1 MNMPRPIPIIGTASV
16 SPIIMKNLDCRNGA
30 SSGCLA
36 IPSINLLPKI
46 PTPIPAGIGVGILG
60 SKFIEGIARQP
71 ELAPFLQSKF
81 FIMMGLTDA
90 VPMIGIGL
98 GMFMLFVL

>member
-1 MNMPRPIPIIGTASV
+1 MEGIEVLSAAIVMGLSAIG
-16 SPIIMKNLDCRNGA
+16 
-30 SSGCLA
+30 
-36 IPSINLLPKI
+36 
-46 PTPIPAGIGVGILG
+46 AGIGVGILG

>member
-1 MNMPRPIPIIGTASV
+1 MECIEVLSAAIVMGLSAIGAW
-16 SPIIMKNLDCRNGA
+16 
-30 SSGCLA
+30 
-36 IPSINLLPKI
+36 
-46 PTPIPAGIGVGILG
+46 IGVGILG

>member
-1 MNMPRPIPIIGTASV
+1 MLEQVRLRLYSCFKYCCDYSTNNMNMPRPIPIIGTASV

-46 PTPIPAGIGVGILG
+46 PTHFGI
-60 SKFIEGIARQP
+60 SYE
-71 ELAPFLQSKF
+71 
-81 FIMMGLTDA
+81 
-90 VPMIGIGL
+90 
-98 GMFMLFVL
+98 

>member
-1 MNMPRPIPIIGTASV
+1 MEGIEVLSASICMGLSAIG
-16 SPIIMKNLDCRNGA
+16 
-30 SSGCLA
+30 
-36 IPSINLLPKI
+36 
-46 PTPIPAGIGVGILG
+46 AGIGVGILG

>member
-1 MNMPRPIPIIGTASV
+1 MEGIEVLSAAIVMGLSAIG
-16 SPIIMKNLDCRNGA
+16 
-30 SSGCLA
+30 
-36 IPSINLLPKI
+36 
-46 PTPIPAGIGVGILG
+46 AGIGVGILG

-71 ELAPFLQSKF
+71 ELAPFLQVKF
-81 FIMMGLTDA
+81 FILMGLTDA

>member
-1 MNMPRPIPIIGTASV
+1 MEGIEVLSAAIVMGLSAIG
-16 SPIIMKNLDCRNGA
+16 
-30 SSGCLA
+30 
-36 IPSINLLPKI
+36 
-46 PTPIPAGIGVGILG
+46 AGIGVGILG

-71 ELAPFLQSKF
+71 ELAPFLQVKF

>member
-1 MNMPRPIPIIGTASV
+1 MEGIEVLAAGITMGLSAIG
-16 SPIIMKNLDCRNGA
+16 
-30 SSGCLA
+30 
-36 IPSINLLPKI
+36 
-46 PTPIPAGIGVGILG
+46 AGIGVGILG

>member
-1 MNMPRPIPIIGTASV
+1 MEGIEVLSAAIVMGLSAIG
-16 SPIIMKNLDCRNGA
+16 
-30 SSGCLA
+30 
-36 IPSINLLPKI
+36 
-46 PTPIPAGIGVGILG
+46 AGIGVGILG

-98 GMFMLFVL
+98 GLFMLFVL